1 MPRTTSTP
9 PLDLPD
15 AGISGK
21 EIPDAYKSALR
32 RFVLLKK
39 PTRKPFEAQENRRH
53 KTTWKIRGKSFKDIV
68 PYASLLSKTCGR
80 TWG

>member
-32 RFVLLKK
+32 RF
-39 PTRKPFEAQENRRH
+39 RCAQ
-53 KTTWKIRGKSFKDIV
+53 KTNM
-68 PYASLLSKTCGR
+68 KTF
-80 TWG
+80 